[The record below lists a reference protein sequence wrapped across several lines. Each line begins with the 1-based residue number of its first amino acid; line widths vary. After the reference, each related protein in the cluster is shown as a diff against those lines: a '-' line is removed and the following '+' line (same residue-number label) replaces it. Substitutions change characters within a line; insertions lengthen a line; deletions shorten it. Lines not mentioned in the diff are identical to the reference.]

1 LGVGDSSSESRK
13 KLGTI
18 ALLYFIQGAPAA
30 ILWEVLPVY
39 FRINGVSLR
48 AIGGLRLL
56 ELPYSLKVLW
66 SPLVHRFGERRFWV
80 LACMLGIAAV
90 LFALPFVDIAGVG
103 LIVLLLILA
112 LTTLSATQDVAIDSY
127 SVGLVDRAEE
137 GAANGV
143 RASAYRVALV
153 AIGGGAVFLAGV
165 LAWNSLFVMA
175 GVVFAALGFV
185 VLTLPRLSLP
195 EEAKEH
201 WLAGFTAWAGTWK
214 VIPLILFV
222 LTYKL
227 GEFAIG
233 PMVKPFWVDY
243 GRTIWPVQEDLM
255 FQIGMFPTTFGI
267 VLSVVGALMGGA
279 FVSRYGIF
287 HAIWFLGLLQAG
299 SNLGYSV
306 VEWLDLGRF
315 GLYGASMF
323 ESLSGGLGTA
333 AFLAFL
339 MNVCQ
344 KEHATVQY
352 AFLSSVFFSYRQ
364 VNRRDQR
371 SGRGEIRFRQLL
383 RDYVLAVDAGV
394 FVIALGETM
403 DPGGSSAAVQASV
416 IYLTLRNKRITAA
429 FATALSLARPAR
441 RSIIGTEVSGTTR
454 AREIIFSRQ
463 RVPAAV

>member
-1 LGVGDSSSESRK
+1 MSKWLWRFLGARESSPAARK
-13 KLGTI
+13 KLAVI

-56 ELPYSLKVLW
+56 ELPYSLKFFW
-66 SPLVHRFGERRFWV
+66 SPLVHRYGDRRIWITV
-80 LACMLGIAAV
+80 CMLGIAAV
-90 LFALPFVDIAGVG
+90 LLTLPFVNIAGVG

-112 LTTLSATQDVAIDSY
+112 FTTLSATQDVAIDSY
-127 SVGLVDRAEE
+127 SVALVNREDE

-143 RASAYRVALV
+143 RASAYRIALV
-153 AIGGGAVFLAGV
+153 FAGGGLVFLAGAI
-165 LAWNSLFVMA
+165 AWNSLFVLA
-175 GVVFAALGFV
+175 AVVFAILAFSAIAV
-185 VLTLPRLSLP
+185 PRLSITS
-195 EEAKEH
+195 ASREH
-201 WLAGFTAWAGTWK
+201 WLAGFVGWAGTWR

-243 GRTIWPVQEDLM
+243 GKTIWPNADDLM
-255 FQIGMFPTTFGI
+255 FQIGLFPTTFGI

-279 FVSRYGIF
+279 FISRYGIF
-287 HAIWFLGLLQAG
+287 HGVWFLGLLQAV
-299 SNLGYSV
+299 SNLGYSLV
-306 VEWLDLGRF
+306 YWLNLGRF

-339 MNVCQ
+339 MNVCD

-352 AFLSSVFFSYRQ
+352 AFLSSIFSLTGRLIGGF
-364 VNRRDQR
+364 
-371 SGRGEIRFRQLL
+371 SG
-383 RDYVLAVDAGV
+383 
-394 FVIALGETM
+394 LGAERY
-403 DPGGSSAAVQASV
+403 GYGN
-416 IYLTLRNKRITAA
+416 Y
-429 FATALSLARPAR
+429 FAMTFLLSLPAYLLLPWVR
-441 RSIIGTEVSGTTR
+441 GWIKEPTR
-454 AREIIFSRQ
+454 Q
-463 RVPAAV
+463 

>member
-1 LGVGDSSSESRK
+1 MRSLIWKLLGVDRLPDESKK
-13 KLGTI
+13 KLGVV

-39 FRINGVSLR
+39 FRLHGVSLR

-56 ELPYSLKVLW
+56 ELPYSLKVFW
-66 SPLVHRFGERRFWV
+66 SPLVHRYGDRRVWV
-80 LACMLGIAAV
+80 LACMLGIAGV
-90 LFALPFVDIAGVG
+90 LLTLPFVNVAAVGV
-103 LIVLLLILA
+103 IVLLLILA

-127 SVGLVDRAEE
+127 SVGLISREEE

-153 AIGGGAVFLAGV
+153 FVGGGAVFLAGV
-165 LAWNSLFVMA
+165 LAWNSLFVLA
-175 GVVFAALGFV
+175 GIVFAALGFAA
-185 VLTLPRLSLP
+185 LAIPRLSLP
-195 EEAKEH
+195 DEAREH
-201 WLAGFTAWAGTWK
+201 WLAGFAGWVGTWK
-214 VIPLILFV
+214 VIPLVLFV

-243 GRTIWPVQEDLM
+243 GKAIWPAQEDLM
-255 FQIGMFPTTFGI
+255 FQIGLFPTTFGT
-267 VLSVVGALMGGA
+267 VLSVAGALMGGA
-279 FVSRYGIF
+279 FISRYGIF
-287 HAIWFLGLLQAG
+287 HGVWFLGLLQAV

-306 VEWLDLGRF
+306 VDWMQLGRF

-352 AFLSSVFFSYRQ
+352 AFLSSIFSLTGRL
-364 VNRRDQR
+364 VGGI
-371 SGRGEIRFRQLL
+371 SG
-383 RDYVLAVDAGV
+383 
-394 FVIALGETM
+394 LGAERY
-403 DPGGSSAAVQASV
+403 GYGNYFA
-416 IYLTLRNKRITAA
+416 IT
-429 FATALSLARPAR
+429 FLLSLPAYLLLPWVKHWIQEK
-441 RSIIGTEVSGTTR
+441 SDG
-454 AREIIFSRQ
+454 
-463 RVPAAV
+463 

>member
-1 LGVGDSSSESRK
+1 MWKCLGVGDSSPAARK

-18 ALLYFIQGAPAA
+18 ALLYFIQGSPAA

-56 ELPYSLKVLW
+56 ELPYSLKVFW
-66 SPLVHRFGERRFWV
+66 SPLVHRFGERRYWV
-80 LACMLGIAAV
+80 FACMLGIAAV
-90 LFALPFVDIAGVG
+90 LFALPFVNVAGVG
-103 LIVLLLILA
+103 LIVLLLILG
-112 LTTLSATQDVAIDSY
+112 LTTFSATQDVAIDSY

-153 AIGGGAVFLAGV
+153 AIGGGCVFLAGV
-165 LAWNSLFVMA
+165 LAWNSLFLLA
-175 GVVFAALGFV
+175 ALVFALLGFTALV
-185 VLTLPRLSLP
+185 IPRLVLP
-195 EEAKEH
+195 LDAKQH

-243 GRTIWPVQEDLM
+243 GKTIWPVQEDLM
-255 FQIGMFPTTFGI
+255 FQIGTFPTTFGI

-279 FVSRYGIF
+279 FISRYGIF

-299 SNLGYSV
+299 SNLGYSF
-306 VEWLDLGRF
+306 VEWLNLGRF

-352 AFLSSVFFSYRQ
+352 AFLSSVFSLTGRLIGAISGLGAEKYGFADYFALTFILSMPSY
-364 VNRRDQR
+364 
-371 SGRGEIRFRQLL
+371 LL
-383 RDYVLAVDAGV
+383 LPWVKPW
-394 FVIALGETM
+394 IQE
-403 DPGGSSAAVQASV
+403 
-416 IYLTLRNKRITAA
+416 
-429 FATALSLARPAR
+429 R
-441 RSIIGTEVSGTTR
+441 RSI
-454 AREIIFSRQ
+454 AD
-463 RVPAAV
+463 

>member
-1 LGVGDSSSESRK
+1 MPAWLWKCLGVGESAPASRK

-56 ELPYSLKVLW
+56 ELPYSLKFFW
-66 SPLVHRFGERRFWV
+66 SPLVHRFGDRRFWV

-90 LFALPFVDIAGVG
+90 LFMLPFVDIAGVG
-103 LIVLLLILA
+103 VIVLLLILA

-127 SVGLVDRAEE
+127 SVGLVERAEE

-165 LAWNSLFVMA
+165 VAWNSLFLLA
-175 GVVFAALGFV
+175 AFVFALLGFA
-185 VLTLPRLSLP
+185 VLGVPRLVLP
-195 EEAKEH
+195 IEAKQH
-201 WLAGFTAWAGTWK
+201 WLAGFTDWAGTWK

-243 GRTIWPVQEDLM
+243 GKTIWPVQEDLM
-255 FQIGMFPTTFGI
+255 FQIGLFPTTFGI

-279 FVSRYGIF
+279 FISRYGIF
-287 HAIWFLGLLQAG
+287 HGIWFLGLLQAG
-299 SNLGYSV
+299 SNLGYSFV
-306 VEWLDLGRF
+306 DWMDLGRF
-315 GLYGASMF
+315 GLYGASMV

-352 AFLSSVFFSYRQ
+352 AFLSSVFSLTGRLIGAI
-364 VNRRDQR
+364 
-371 SGRGEIRFRQLL
+371 SGLGAEKYGFANYFAITFLL
-383 RDYVLAVDAGV
+383 S
-394 FVIALGETM
+394 M
-403 DPGGSSAAVQASV
+403 
-416 IYLTLRNKRITAA
+416 
-429 FATALSLARPAR
+429 PAYMLLPWVKPWIHEESQPPSMPR
-441 RSIIGTEVSGTTR
+441 
-454 AREIIFSRQ
+454 
-463 RVPAAV
+463 

>member
-1 LGVGDSSSESRK
+1 MKIFGIETASAKSRQ
-13 KLGTI
+13 KLSVI

-56 ELPYSLKVLW
+56 ELPYSLKVFW
-66 SPLVHRFGERRFWV
+66 SPLVHRFGDRRHWILV
-80 LACMLGIAAV
+80 CMFGIAAV
-90 LFALPFVDIAGVG
+90 LFALPFVNVAGVG
-103 LIVLLLILA
+103 VIVLVLILA

-127 SVGLVDRAEE
+127 SVGLVNAEEE
-137 GAANGV
+137 GAANGM

-153 AIGGGAVFLAGV
+153 LIGGGSVFLAGV
-165 LAWNSLFVMA
+165 LAWNSLFVLA
-175 GVVFAALGFV
+175 GIIFAALGIAA
-185 VLTLPRLSLP
+185 LAIPRLSVP
-195 EEAKEH
+195 EGAREH
-201 WLAGFTAWAGTWK
+201 WLAGFAGWAGTWK

-243 GRTIWPVQEDLM
+243 GKSIWPAQEDLM
-255 FQIGMFPTTFGI
+255 FQIGLFPTTFGI
-267 VLSVVGALMGGA
+267 VLSVAGALMGGA
-279 FVSRYGIF
+279 FISRYGIF
-287 HAIWFLGLLQAG
+287 HGVWFLGALQAV
-299 SNLGYSV
+299 SNLGYSL

-352 AFLSSVFFSYRQ
+352 AFLSS
-364 VNRRDQR
+364 
-371 SGRGEIRFRQLL
+371 
-383 RDYVLAVDAGV
+383 
-394 FVIALGETM
+394 
-403 DPGGSSAAVQASV
+403 
-416 IYLTLRNKRITAA
+416 
-429 FATALSLARPAR
+429 
-441 RSIIGTEVSGTTR
+441 
-454 AREIIFSRQ
+454 IFSLTGRLIGGISGLGAEAYGFANYFAITFVLS
-463 RVPAAV
+463 VPAYLLLPWVKQWIHDEGIRER

>member
-1 LGVGDSSSESRK
+1 LGVREDSPASRR
-13 KLGTI
+13 KLGVI

-56 ELPYSLKVLW
+56 ELPYSLKVFW
-66 SPLVHRFGERRFWV
+66 SPLVHRFGDRRFWI
-80 LACMLGIAAV
+80 LSCMLGIASV
-90 LFALPFVDIAGVG
+90 LFVLPFVDVAAVG
-103 LIVLLLILA
+103 MIVLVLILA

-127 SVGLVDRAEE
+127 SVGLVERAEE

-153 AIGGGAVFLAGV
+153 FVGGGSVFLAGV
-165 LAWNSLFVMA
+165 LAWNTLFVLA
-175 GVVFAALGFV
+175 GVVFCLLGVGALAIPQ
-185 VLTLPRLSLP
+185 LQLP
-195 EEAKEH
+195 EAAREH
-201 WLAGFTAWAGTWK
+201 WLKGFAGWAGTWR
-214 VIPLILFV
+214 VVPLVLFV

-243 GRTIWPVQEDLM
+243 GKSIWPVPEDLM
-255 FQIGMFPTTFGI
+255 FQIGLFPTTFGI
-267 VLSVVGALMGGA
+267 VLSVVGALLGGA
-279 FVSRYGIF
+279 FISRYGIF
-287 HAIWFLGLLQAG
+287 HGIWFLGLLQAV
-299 SNLGYSV
+299 SNMGYSL
-306 VEWLDLGRF
+306 VEWFNLGRF

-352 AFLSSVFFSYRQ
+352 AFLSS
-364 VNRRDQR
+364 
-371 SGRGEIRFRQLL
+371 
-383 RDYVLAVDAGV
+383 
-394 FVIALGETM
+394 
-403 DPGGSSAAVQASV
+403 
-416 IYLTLRNKRITAA
+416 
-429 FATALSLARPAR
+429 
-441 RSIIGTEVSGTTR
+441 
-454 AREIIFSRQ
+454 IFSLTGRLVGAISGLGAEKYGFGNYFAITFLLSMPAYLLLPWVRQ
-463 RVPAAV
+463 WIHEDERK

>member
-1 LGVGDSSSESRK
+1 MLSWVWKLLGVSEGSPESRK
-13 KLGTI
+13 KLGVV

-56 ELPYSLKVLW
+56 ELPYSLKVFW
-66 SPLVHRFGERRFWV
+66 SPLVHRYGDRRVWV

-90 LFALPFVDIAGVG
+90 LFALPFVNVAGVG
-103 LIVLLLILA
+103 AIVLLLILA

-127 SVGLVDRAEE
+127 SVGLIRREEE

-153 AIGGGAVFLAGV
+153 CAGGGLVFLAAV
-165 LAWNSLFVMA
+165 LPWNSLFVLA
-175 GVVFAALGFV
+175 GAIFVILGFTA
-185 VLTLPRLSLP
+185 LAIPRLGLTD
-195 EEAKEH
+195 EAREH
-201 WLAGFTAWAGTWK
+201 WLKGFIGWAGTWR

-243 GRTIWPVQEDLM
+243 GKTIWPATDDLM
-255 FQIGMFPTTFGI
+255 FQIGLFPTTFGI
-267 VLSVVGALMGGA
+267 VLSVVGALIGGA
-279 FVSRYGIF
+279 FISRYGIF
-287 HAIWFLGLLQAG
+287 HGVWFLGLLQAV
-299 SNLGYSV
+299 SNLGYSL
-306 VEWLDLGRF
+306 VEWFNLGRF

-323 ESLSGGLGTA
+323 ESFSGGLGTA
-333 AFLAFL
+333 AFLVFL

-352 AFLSSVFFSYRQ
+352 AFLSS
-364 VNRRDQR
+364 
-371 SGRGEIRFRQLL
+371 
-383 RDYVLAVDAGV
+383 
-394 FVIALGETM
+394 
-403 DPGGSSAAVQASV
+403 
-416 IYLTLRNKRITAA
+416 
-429 FATALSLARPAR
+429 
-441 RSIIGTEVSGTTR
+441 
-454 AREIIFSRQ
+454 IFSLTGRLIGGISGLGAEKYGFGGYFAITFLLSM
-463 RVPAAV
+463 PAYLLLPWVKPWIQEERRE